1 MKLHNIIISITFASI
16 LYSCESV
23 KSVEGVVI
31 DINKTPLDSVLVSD
45 NTINRN
51 ILTDSLG
58 RFKYIR
64 MGPVRQ
70 GLDIKFSFSKKGFIN
85 HSQTIK
91 INTSTKVVI
100 IMKKDET
107 K

>member
-1 MKLHNIIISITFASI
+1 MKIHYITISIAFASI

-70 GLDIKFSFSKKGFIN
+70 GLDIKFRKKKKGFIN

-91 INTSTKVVI
+91 INKSTKVVI
-100 IMKKDET
+100 IMNKDET

>member
-1 MKLHNIIISITFASI
+1 MKIHNIIISIAFASV

-23 KSVEGVVI
+23 KSLEGFVI
-31 DINKTPLDSVLVSD
+31 DVNKIPLDSVLVSD
-45 NTINRN
+45 NMMNRN

-58 RFKYIR
+58 RFKYMRI
-64 MGPVRQ
+64 GPVGQ

-100 IMKKDET
+100 IMNKDET
-107 K
+107 E

>member
-1 MKLHNIIISITFASI
+1 MKIHSIIISIAFASF

-23 KSVEGVVI
+23 NILEGFVI
-31 DINKTPLDSVLVSD
+31 DANNIPLDSVLVSD
-45 NTINRN
+45 NIMNHN

-58 RFKYIR
+58 RFKYMI

-70 GLDIKFSFSKKGFIN
+70 GLDVKFSFSKEGFIN

-100 IMKKDET
+100 IMNKDET
-107 K
+107 Q